1 MKLKKNGTLLPIFI
15 SLARLAFNSVPPYL
29 NSNSEIQILTESLWE
44 KMSNYFCILY
54 IECHLIQFLTQRW
67 IFSNTSNIHLIGILS
82 STSNLTCSITPP
94 HKLTNPHKYL
104 GTIFKSIRLPYI
116 KFSFLHHLK
125 CSNQQ
130 ILLIFTWNQF
140 SEILK
145 YFLQDKLVPFLSLS
159 AILKHWTRLKG
170 QVSCNYKFHL
180 NILY

>member
-15 SLARLAFNSVPPYL
+15 SVARLPLNSVPPYL
-29 NSNSEIQILTESLWE
+29 NSNNEILIFNESLWE
-44 KMSNYFCILY
+44 KMSNYCCILY
-54 IECHLIQFLTQRW
+54 IERHLIQFLTQRW
-67 IFSNTSNIHLIGILS
+67 IFSNTSNIRFIGILS
-82 STSNLTCSITPP
+82 STSNLTCSITP

-104 GTIFKSIRLPYI
+104 GIIFKSIRLPYI

-130 ILLIFTWNQF
+130 IMLIFTWNQLF

-145 YFLQDKLVPFLSLS
+145 YFLQDKLVPFRSLS

-170 QVSCNYKFHL
+170 QVSYS
-180 NILY
+180 